1 MQVYLEGRPNFS
13 AMLPNVM
20 KRILPLLIIC
30 FFTKALSAQSVNERL
45 AQAFNS
51 FENDVQ
57 LRSAITSLYVIDANS
72 GHVVFDKNGLI
83 GLAPASTQ
91 KIITSATAY
100 ELLGKEFAYKTE
112 IAYASPVVN
121 GVLQGQLTIT
131 PSGDPTLGS
140 WRWKQTKEETV
151 IGRISSA
158 VQKAGIKSFAGISV
172 DNRKWNTESIPDGWM
187 WQDIGN
193 YYGAGAAGLNW
204 RENQY
209 DVILSSGSS
218 IGSPVK
224 VERTKPFLHGYSL
237 ESKATAAAKGT
248 GDNAYIY
255 FPLSDNKGVIRG
267 TIPAG
272 ESSFTISGAM
282 PAPDY
287 QFTTT
292 LFDNLKGVALENRYK
307 NVSNPIGDESNRT
320 VIHTEVSPPLDSIVY
335 WFNRKSINLYG
346 EALVKTIA
354 FQMKGV
360 GDTDEG
366 VELIRNFWKGVGIDR
381 TELNM
386 VDGSGLSPLN
396 RVTTRAQVK
405 ILQYAKKQ
413 TWYNGYYLSLPEYN
427 GMKMKSGTINGVK
440 GFCGYHKAKD
450 GNEYIFS
457 FLVNN
462 YNGSATSLV
471 QKMYKVLDV
480 LK

>member
-1 MQVYLEGRPNFS
+1 
-13 AMLPNVM
+13 MLPNVM
-20 KRILPLLIIC
+20 QRILSLLIIC
-30 FFTKALSAQSVNERL
+30 FSTSALCAQTVNERL
-45 AQAFNS
+45 TQAFMG
-51 FENDVQ
+51 FEEDAQ
-57 LRSAITSLYVIDANS
+57 LRSALASLYVIDAKS
-72 GHVVFDKNGLI
+72 GRVLFDKNGSI

-100 ELLGKEFAYKTE
+100 ELLGKDFTYKTD
-112 IAYASPVVN
+112 ITYVN
-121 GVLQGQLTIT
+121 PIVDGVLQGHLIIT

-140 WRWKQTKEETV
+140 WRWPHTKEEQV
-151 IGRISSA
+151 IGRITGA
-158 VQKAGIKSFAGISV
+158 VQKAGIKSFAGINV
-172 DNRKWNTESIPDGWM
+172 DDSKWNTEAIPDGWI

-209 DVILSSGSS
+209 DIFLSSGASVGSS
-218 IGSPVK
+218 VK
-224 VERTKPFLHGYSL
+224 VEKTKPRLYRFGL
-237 ESKATAAAKGT
+237 ESQATAAAKGT

-255 FPLSDNKGVIRG
+255 FPLNGDKGIIRG

-282 PAPDY
+282 PAPDL
-287 QFTTT
+287 QFATT
-292 LFDNLKGVALENRYK
+292 LFDSLKSFALENRYK
-307 NVSNPIGDESNRT
+307 NVSNPLGDATKRT
-320 VIHTEVSPPLDSIVY
+320 VIHTEVSPPMDSIIY
-335 WFNRKSINLYG
+335 WFNRRSINLYG

-360 GDTDEG
+360 GDAEEG
-366 VELIRNFWKGVGIDR
+366 VDLMRNFWKGLGIDR
-381 TELNM
+381 AELNM

-396 RVTTRAQVK
+396 RVTTRAQVMV
-405 ILQYAKKQ
+405 LQHAQKQ
-413 TWYNGYYLSLPEYN
+413 SWYSGYYLSFPEYN
-427 GMKMKSGTINGVK
+427 GMKMKSGTIRGVK
-440 GFCGYHKAKD
+440 GFCGYHKSKD

-462 YNGSATSLV
+462 YNGSASTLV

>member
-1 MQVYLEGRPNFS
+1 
-13 AMLPNVM
+13 MLPNVM
-20 KRILPLLIIC
+20 QRLLPLLIIC
-30 FFTKALSAQSVNERL
+30 FITSTLCAQPVSERL
-45 AQAFNS
+45 TEAFKS
-51 FENDVQ
+51 FENDPQ
-57 LRSAITSLYVIDANS
+57 LRSALTSLYVIES
-72 GHVVFDKNGLI
+72 KTGKVVFDKNSRI

-100 ELLGKEFAYKTE
+100 ELLGKDFTYKTKV
-112 IAYASPVVN
+112 YYSNPVID
-121 GVLQGQLTIT
+121 GVLQGRLIIV

-140 WRWKQTKEETV
+140 WRWQQTKEDKV
-151 IGRISSA
+151 VSRIVDA
-158 VQKAGIKSFAGISV
+158 VKQAGIKSFAAVTV
-172 DNRKWNTESIPDGWM
+172 DDRKWNTEAIPDGWI

-209 DVILSSGSS
+209 DVFLSSGASV
-218 IGSPVK
+218 GSK
-224 VERTKPFLHGYSL
+224 VVVEKTKPWLYRYSL
-237 ESKATAAAKGT
+237 ESQATAGAKGS

-255 FPLSDNKGVIRG
+255 FPLNDGKGIIRG

-272 ESSFTISGAM
+272 ENNFTISGAL

-287 QFTTT
+287 QFTATV
-292 LFDNLKGVALENRYK
+292 FDSLKAVALENRYK
-307 NVSNPIGDESNRT
+307 NVNNPYGDETKKT

-346 EALVKTIA
+346 EALVKTFA
-354 FQMKGV
+354 FQKKGV

-366 VELIRNFWKGVGIDR
+366 VGLVKNFWKGKGIELA
-381 TELNM
+381 ELNL

-396 RVTTRAQVK
+396 RVTTHAQVT
-405 ILQYAKKQ
+405 ILQHAQKQ
-413 TWYNGYYLSLPEYN
+413 PWYSGYYLSLPEYN
-427 GMKMKSGTINGVK
+427 GMKMKSGTIRSVK
-440 GFCGYHKAKD
+440 GYCGYHKSKD
-450 GNEYIFS
+450 GNEYIYS

-462 YNGSATSLV
+462 YNGSASSLV